1 MSGMLAFRILTLVL
15 LILGAVQS
23 YRRGNFSA
31 KDRRAL
37 IIILG
42 VCALL
47 VGAVVL
53 YVVYFLP
60 SPSAAPA

>member
-1 MSGMLAFRILTLVL
+1 MSGMLALRILTLAL
-15 LILGAVQS
+15 LSLGAVQS
-23 YRRGNFSA
+23 YRRGNFTA

-37 IIILG
+37 VIILA